1 MWKIIV
7 LCALVILVKV
17 SLEWFFFV
25 IVEYSFF
32 FKCIFL
38 IESVAFF
45 KIKNY
50 IVLTLFVFF
59 SVVLFFFFLTAKVE
73 KEKESQLREMS
84 SDLKIEI
91 QMLKD
96 KFKIMTKERD
106 DLLVTVNQ
114 ATDIQTTLKQENV
127 DKEEIL
133 EIMETEKN
141 KLEKEIG
148 MSFKNEKKERSQCL
162 TTFNQY

>member
-7 LCALVILVKV
+7 LCALVLVVKV

>member
-1 MWKIIV
+1 
-7 LCALVILVKV
+7 
-17 SLEWFFFV
+17 
-25 IVEYSFF
+25 
-32 FKCIFL
+32 
-38 IESVAFF
+38 
-45 KIKNY
+45 
-50 IVLTLFVFF
+50 
-59 SVVLFFFFLTAKVE
+59 
-73 KEKESQLREMS
+73 
-84 SDLKIEI
+84 
-91 QMLKD
+91 MLKD

-148 MSFKNEKKERSQCL
+148 SFLK
-162 TTFNQY
+162 

>member
-1 MWKIIV
+1 
-7 LCALVILVKV
+7 
-17 SLEWFFFV
+17 
-25 IVEYSFF
+25 
-32 FKCIFL
+32 
-38 IESVAFF
+38 
-45 KIKNY
+45 
-50 IVLTLFVFF
+50 
-59 SVVLFFFFLTAKVE
+59 
-73 KEKESQLREMS
+73 MS

-148 MSFKNEKKERSQCL
+148 LFLK
-162 TTFNQY
+162 

>member
-1 MWKIIV
+1 
-7 LCALVILVKV
+7 
-17 SLEWFFFV
+17 
-25 IVEYSFF
+25 
-32 FKCIFL
+32 
-38 IESVAFF
+38 
-45 KIKNY
+45 
-50 IVLTLFVFF
+50 
-59 SVVLFFFFLTAKVE
+59 
-73 KEKESQLREMS
+73 MS

-133 EIMETEKN
+133 EIMEAEKN

-148 MSFKNEKKERSQCL
+148 SFLK
-162 TTFNQY
+162 

>member
-1 MWKIIV
+1 M
-7 LCALVILVKV
+7 
-17 SLEWFFFV
+17 
-25 IVEYSFF
+25 
-32 FKCIFL
+32 
-38 IESVAFF
+38 
-45 KIKNY
+45 
-50 IVLTLFVFF
+50 
-59 SVVLFFFFLTAKVE
+59 FFFFLTAKVE

-148 MSFKNEKKERSQCL
+148 KKAVSVFEYLQSILVVIIVLLR
-162 TTFNQY
+162 F

>member
-1 MWKIIV
+1 
-7 LCALVILVKV
+7 
-17 SLEWFFFV
+17 
-25 IVEYSFF
+25 
-32 FKCIFL
+32 
-38 IESVAFF
+38 
-45 KIKNY
+45 
-50 IVLTLFVFF
+50 
-59 SVVLFFFFLTAKVE
+59 
-73 KEKESQLREMS
+73 MS

-148 MSFKNEKKERSQCL
+148 SFSKMKKRRLSV
-162 TTFNQY
+162 

>member
-1 MWKIIV
+1 M
-7 LCALVILVKV
+7 
-17 SLEWFFFV
+17 
-25 IVEYSFF
+25 
-32 FKCIFL
+32 FL

-59 SVVLFFFFLTAKVE
+59 SVVSFFFFLTAKVE

-148 MSFKNEKKERSQCL
+148 KKAISVFDYLQSILVVIIVLLR
-162 TTFNQY
+162 F

>member
-1 MWKIIV
+1 M
-7 LCALVILVKV
+7 CALVIVVKV

-32 FKCIFL
+32 FKCVFNRV
-38 IESVAFF
+38 SSFF
-45 KIKNY
+45 QNKIY

-148 MSFKNEKKERSQCL
+148 SFLK
-162 TTFNQY
+162 

>member
-1 MWKIIV
+1 
-7 LCALVILVKV
+7 
-17 SLEWFFFV
+17 
-25 IVEYSFF
+25 
-32 FKCIFL
+32 
-38 IESVAFF
+38 
-45 KIKNY
+45 
-50 IVLTLFVFF
+50 
-59 SVVLFFFFLTAKVE
+59 
-73 KEKESQLREMS
+73 MS

-148 MSFKNEKKERSQCL
+148 SFLK
-162 TTFNQY
+162 

>member
-1 MWKIIV
+1 
-7 LCALVILVKV
+7 
-17 SLEWFFFV
+17 
-25 IVEYSFF
+25 
-32 FKCIFL
+32 
-38 IESVAFF
+38 
-45 KIKNY
+45 
-50 IVLTLFVFF
+50 
-59 SVVLFFFFLTAKVE
+59 
-73 KEKESQLREMS
+73 
-84 SDLKIEI
+84 
-91 QMLKD
+91 MLKD

-148 MSFKNEKKERSQCL
+148 SFQNEKKERSQCL

>member
-1 MWKIIV
+1 
-7 LCALVILVKV
+7 
-17 SLEWFFFV
+17 
-25 IVEYSFF
+25 
-32 FKCIFL
+32 
-38 IESVAFF
+38 
-45 KIKNY
+45 
-50 IVLTLFVFF
+50 
-59 SVVLFFFFLTAKVE
+59 
-73 KEKESQLREMS
+73 
-84 SDLKIEI
+84 
-91 QMLKD
+91 MLKD

-148 MSFKNEKKERSQCL
+148 MPFKNEKKERSQCL
-162 TTFNQY
+162 NTFNQ